1 MFRGKVTR
9 LGGKI
14 NYTLVVSSLK
24 VSLSG
29 GMVAGFQIPP
39 CILTN

>member
-1 MFRGKVTR
+1 MFRGEVIC
-9 LGGKI
+9 LGDEI

-29 GMVAGFQIPP
+29 GKVTGFQILS
-39 CILTN
+39 CIPTN